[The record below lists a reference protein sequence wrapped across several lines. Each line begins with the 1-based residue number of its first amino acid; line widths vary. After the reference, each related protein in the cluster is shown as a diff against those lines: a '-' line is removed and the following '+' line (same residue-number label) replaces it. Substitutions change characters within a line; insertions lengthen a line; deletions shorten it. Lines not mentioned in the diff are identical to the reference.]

1 MLSFFRGYNRKFY
14 IEFFFVILMRLKYT
28 LVFLLGFVSCA
39 LLFSLF
45 SYSNIEVPFGT
56 GMVSYG
62 VSAPS
67 DWVSEDDIVVFDDM
81 VILRIANVTL
91 SNYANSGSMLPFLNE
106 GANGI
111 RVVPESVDDVNIGD
125 IVSYLFDDVMV
136 VHRVVEKDVDGEGVY
151 FVMQGDNNLVSDGKV
166 RFEDV
171 RYVTVGIL
179 Y

>member
-14 IEFFFVILMRLKYT
+14 IGFFCFGYMRLKYT

-45 SYSNIEVPFGT
+45 SYSNIEIPFGT
-56 GMVSYG
+56 GMVSYDAD
-62 VSAPS
+62 APS
-67 DWVSEDDIVVFDDM
+67 DWVSEDDIVVFDDK
-81 VILRIANVTL
+81 VVLRIANVTL
-91 SNYANSGSMLPFLNE
+91 SNYADSGSMSPVLDE

-111 RVVPESVDDVNIGD
+111 RVVPESADDVNVGD
-125 IVSYLFDDVMV
+125 IVSYDFDGIMI

-151 FVMQGDNNLVSDGKV
+151 FVMQGDNNFVSDGKV
-166 RFEDV
+166 RFDDV

>member
-1 MLSFFRGYNRKFY
+1 
-14 IEFFFVILMRLKYT
+14 MRLKYT

-45 SYSNIEVPFGT
+45 SYFGVALAGVPIEMGKVPFGT

-81 VILRIANVTL
+81 VVLRIANATL
-91 SNYANSGSMLPFLNE
+91 SNYANSGSMLPFLDE

-111 RVVPESVDDVNIGD
+111 RVVPESVDDVNVGD
-125 IVSYLFDDVMV
+125 IVSYVFDGIMI
-136 VHRVVEKDVDGEGVY
+136 VHRVVEKGVDDEGVY

>member
-1 MLSFFRGYNRKFY
+1 MLSFSRGYNRKFY
-14 IEFFFVILMRLKYT
+14 IDFFSAICMRLKYT

-45 SYSNIEVPFGT
+45 SYSNIEIPFGT
-56 GMVSYG
+56 GMVSYDAE
-62 VSAPS
+62 APS

-91 SNYANSGSMLPFLNE
+91 SNYADSGSMRPVLDE

-111 RVVPESVDDVNIGD
+111 RVVPESADDVEVGD
-125 IVSYLFDDVMV
+125 IVSYVFDGVMI
-136 VHRVVEKDVDGEGVY
+136 VHRVVEKGVDDEGVY

-166 RFEDV
+166 RFD
-171 RYVTVGIL
+171 RIKFKTVGVI